1 MILALSGGTGG
12 AKMLDG
18 LAQAAGQENLT
29 AIVNTGDDGDFYGLR
44 VCPDLDICSYTLAG
58 VVDDRGWGYAD
69 DTFRCLDGLATYGRP
84 AWFGLGDR
92 DLATH
97 LHRTMRLAEGADLHE
112 ITAEICSRLGVTAR
126 LLPMCNEDIRTEI
139 TTDEGLL
146 TFQEYLIRD
155 GARADITSIRF
166 AGLEHSRP
174 VPGALDA
181 IAAADMIVIAP
192 SSPVVSIGSIL
203 GVPGVR
209 DAVAARRDRCIAVS
223 PIIGGRPVE
232 GPAHKFLA
240 GAGYDDCSA
249 RQMAEIYAD
258 VAATFVLDARDADEA
273 SAIAD
278 LGVTPVTRDV
288 LMPDRASRARLAGEV
303 LDVLA

>member
-18 LAQAAGQENLT
+18 LAQATGQENLT
-29 AIVNTGDDGDFYGLR
+29 AVVNTGDDGDFYGLR

-97 LHRTMRLAEGADLHE
+97 LHRTMRLAEGAALHE
-112 ITAEICSRLGVTAR
+112 VTAEICSRLGVTAR

-155 GARADITSIRF
+155 GARADITGIRF
-166 AGLEHSRP
+166 AGLQTSRP

-181 IAAADMIVIAP
+181 IAAAETIVIAP

-223 PIIGGRPVE
+223 PIIAGRPVE

-258 VAATFVLDARDADEA
+258 VAATFVLDTRDADEA
-273 SAIAD
+273 PAIAE
-278 LGVTPVTRDV
+278 LGVSPVTRDV